1 MLIVLSI
8 VGIGI
13 LALGLNTFIVGNP
26 ATESNDFEV
35 LSLEEIYPGALAE
48 AVQWRSDARLSAAD
62 FDFRPVGAAEQS
74 WAALGFRSA
83 SSPQS
88 WLNVSVIKDSEGLKY
103 AASTGEFSN
112 IDRALGDPI
121 NLMELNIDSSQAL
134 EISLANGGHDFTL
147 DRGDSMLWPQTLFL
161 RYQDDVSETGPIVWQ
176 ADYLIPFVGPHIKME
191 IDAITGELLK
201 STYREDSMLDAVSAR
216 PVSSYNLLGLI
227 IIANGLRP
235 ANSRFIQVLG
245 MSPEH
250 FTNYE
255 PAFLDALQTGH
266 AQEYQRAIT
275 WADHHKDLPTV
286 WDEALMEELLKMP
299 NAEVLE
305 AYLFDSE

>member
-1 MLIVLSI
+1 VLIVLSI

-13 LALGLNTFIVGNP
+13 LGLGLKTFLVANP
-26 ATESNDFEV
+26 AADSIEFEV
-35 LSLEEIYPGALAE
+35 LSLEEIYPDALAE
-48 AVQWRSDARLSAAD
+48 AVEWRSDAQLSAAD
-62 FDFRPVGAAEQS
+62 FDFRPVGAIGQS

-88 WLNVSVIKDSEGLKY
+88 WLNVAVIEDSEGLKY

-112 IDRALGDPI
+112 IDRALGEPI
-121 NLMELNIDSSQAL
+121 SLTEVNIDSLQAL
-134 EISLANGGHDFTL
+134 EISLSNGGHGFIL
-147 DRGDSMLWPQTLFL
+147 DRGDSMLWPQALFL

-191 IDAITGELLK
+191 IDAITGELVE
-201 STYREDSMLDAVSAR
+201 STYREDSLLDAVSAR
-216 PVSSYNLLGLI
+216 PVPSYSLLGHI
-227 IIANGLRP
+227 VIANGLLP
-235 ANSRFIQVLG
+235 ANSRFMQVLG

-255 PAFLDALQTGH
+255 PAFLDALQTAH
-266 AQEYQRAIT
+266 TQEYQRAIA
-275 WADHHKDLPTV
+275 WADHHKDLPRV

-305 AYLFDSE
+305 IYLFDPE